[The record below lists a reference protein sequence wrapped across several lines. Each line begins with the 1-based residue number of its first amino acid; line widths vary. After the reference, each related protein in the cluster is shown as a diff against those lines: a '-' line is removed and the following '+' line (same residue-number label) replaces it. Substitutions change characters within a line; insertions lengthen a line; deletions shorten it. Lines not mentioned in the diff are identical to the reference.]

1 MMSGTASYD
10 KSKILM
16 KDVEGYQSEKAEQML
31 PYLKWILIFMNLGR
45 LIIIFTALFKS
56 FKISRVVIYYESLYM
71 MVDTFL
77 PMDIDADRANL
88 VMRFR
93 MVDVLY
99 GFYISSL
106 IEGFATT
113 LPQLVQLV
121 IRAMIL

>member
-10 KSKILM
+10 KSHILM

-31 PYLKWILIFMNLGR
+31 PYLRWTLICMNLGR
-45 LIIIFTALFKS
+45 LVIILIALFKS

-77 PMDIDADRANL
+77 PMDIDTDRANL
-88 VMRFR
+88 VMRFS

-99 GFYISSL
+99 GFYISSP
-106 IEGFATT
+106 IEGIATM
-113 LPQLVQLV
+113 LP
-121 IRAMIL
+121 